1 MQKSEVIRSLYSDQ
15 FKILEAIIQLHLQE
29 KTFEVDVTYGNGGFY
44 KKGIPQPTHRFD
56 IDDKLEN
63 ITKACNSNNTELK
76 AASVNSVI
84 FDPPFLTYIRKQ
96 RTGNSSMVM
105 SRRFSGYWSS
115 DELTEH
121 YKTTIE
127 EENIE
132 ELQRQKSI
140 IEILLSKDEA
150 LYLLNK
156 VEEKYVPV
164 THKDMTRF
172 NITLDESVDFVI
184 KSFNI
189 MRGSEIFVPKIPSYR
204 ILDLVKAIN
213 PKFKI
218 KLIGIRIYEIGISYY
233 GRDYSLGK
241 KINWKD
247 GIAAIWCIFKYNLFY
262 SDKK

>member
-1 MQKSEVIRSLYSDQ
+1 MQKPEVIRSLYSDQ

-127 EENIE
+127 EAARIIKHKGIMVIKCQDIVHNHKLFCTHSHIINWSKEHFRLKDLFIQAATHRMPSPNRKGTQKHARVFHSYWLV
-132 ELQRQKSI
+132 LQRW
-140 IEILLSKDEA
+140 SK
-150 LYLLNK
+150 
-156 VEEKYVPV
+156 
-164 THKDMTRF
+164 
-172 NITLDESVDFVI
+172 
-184 KSFNI
+184 
-189 MRGSEIFVPKIPSYR
+189 
-204 ILDLVKAIN
+204 
-213 PKFKI
+213 
-218 KLIGIRIYEIGISYY
+218 
-233 GRDYSLGK
+233 
-241 KINWKD
+241 
-247 GIAAIWCIFKYNLFY
+247 
-262 SDKK
+262 